1 MEKKIATL
9 PEKMP
14 GRARTVSK
22 KNTKKTKKNEK
33 SPTDSPIITHS
44 LRDNAEEQLAHS
56 PQRSFDLKVQ
66 TPEKLIHEL
75 QVHQIELETQAE
87 ELRRAHL
94 ELEESRDQYLD
105 LYDFAPLGY
114 LTLTDK
120 ALISQGNLSAANLL
134 GIDRSTMINARF
146 RKWIVVEDLETWDGY
161 FTNLL
166 KSEKKLTTSL
176 MLKRGDKATFTAR
189 LEGVRRTDS
198 NGRSSIRMA
207 ISDIT
212 DIKIAERARRE
223 SEELLKTV
231 IELLPVGVLIL
242 DEQGAI
248 LAINPEAEM
257 IWGGIHSVGMGQSA
271 EYKCWRLEDGTRIG
285 AHKWAG
291 TRAIKKGE
299 TTIEEQIEIECSGGV
314 HKIVLNSAL
323 PLRRSDGLICGA
335 VVVTQD
341 ITEGKA
347 AEEQIRWLA
356 SFPELNPVPV
366 IELNDEG
373 VITFANIATS
383 TTLKELGLLYDPA
396 LFIPEDKEEILRLL
410 NEGFNSQIY
419 REVTL
424 GSETFGENITLDDG
438 LKVVRIYAR
447 NITELKKAEQELK
460 ESEEF
465 NRSLVENLPDF
476 IVVCGPDL
484 NILYVN
490 PATERGLGRDA
501 SKIAGSSVLGYI
513 PQEYHDR
520 VTKKIAALFEGDTLS
535 IHEIEILTGHGPVI
549 SVIVKGTQIPYHGSP
564 AVLLLLTD
572 ITGKKVLEDA
582 LKKEAAK
589 HLLLSN
595 AFQAA
600 NKKLNLLSI
609 ITRHDI
615 NSQLT
620 VMLGYLALLNEDNL
634 RNPSHEIVQKIIKTS
649 RRIYDLIQFT
659 KTYEKIG
666 IDSPICRD
674 VRTLVETAMHGVS
687 GTVRLE
693 NDLPPGR
700 KIFAD
705 PLIVKVFFNLIDNAV
720 RYGKKITTLRFYG
733 EERGDDYVIIC
744 QDDGVGIP
752 ADQKEKIFERGYG
765 QNTGLGLFLAREILS
780 ITGITI
786 KETGEPGKGARFEI
800 TVSKNMGRI
809 GETNRKVDFRDT
821 TEKELHGKLNPA
833 PASSA
838 PDHD

>member
-1 MEKKIATL
+1 MVVEK
-9 PEKMP
+9 
-14 GRARTVSK
+14 
-22 KNTKKTKKNEK
+22 KKTKKKNK
-33 SPTDSPIITHS
+33 DFTPLKRS
-44 LRDNAEEQLAHS
+44 LRDDAEKALAHS
-56 PQRSFDLKVQ
+56 PHPSFDLKGQ
-66 TPEKLIHEL
+66 TPEELIHEL

-134 GIDRSTMINARF
+134 GVDRSDMINARF
-146 RKWIVVEDLETWDGY
+146 RNWIVVEDLEIWDGY

-166 KSEKKLTTSL
+166 KSEKKLTISL
-176 MLKRGDKATFTAR
+176 MLKRGDKATFSAR
-189 LEGVRRTDS
+189 LESVRRTDS
-198 NGRSSIRMA
+198 NGGFSIRMA

-212 DIKIAERARRE
+212 DIKVAERARRE

-242 DEQGAI
+242 DEQGEN
-248 LAINPEAEM
+248 LAINPEAER
-257 IWGGIHSVGMGQSA
+257 IWGGTRTVDIGQST
-271 EYKCWRLEDGTRIG
+271 EYKCWRLEDGARIL

-291 TRAIKKGE
+291 ARAIKKGE
-299 TTIEEQIEIECSGGV
+299 TTLEEQIEIECSGGV

-366 IELNDEG
+366 IELDDEG
-373 VITFANIATS
+373 GITFANIATS
-383 TTLKELGLLYDPA
+383 TTLKELGLPYDPA
-396 LFIPEDKEEILRLL
+396 LFIPDDKEEILRLL
-410 NEGFNSQIY
+410 REGSESQIY
-419 REVTL
+419 REITL
-424 GSETFGENITLDDG
+424 GPETFGENITLDDG

-447 NITELKKAEQELK
+447 NITELKKAGQELK

-490 PATERGLGRDA
+490 PATERGLGQDA
-501 SKIAGSSVLGYI
+501 NKIAGSSVLGYI
-513 PQEYHDR
+513 PHEYHDR

-535 IHEIEILTGHGPVI
+535 IHEIEILTGQGPVI
-549 SVIVKGTQIPYHGSP
+549 SVIVKGTQITYHGSP

-589 HLLLSN
+589 LLLLSN

-609 ITRHDI
+609 VTRHDI

-620 VMLGYLALLNEDNL
+620 VMLGYLALLNEDNPG
-634 RNPSHEIVQKIIKTS
+634 NPSNEIVRKIIKTS
-649 RRIYDLIQFT
+649 RRINDLIQFT

-666 IDSPICRD
+666 TDAPVCCD
-674 VRTLVETAMHGVS
+674 VRTLVETAMHGAS

-693 NDLPPGR
+693 NDLPFGR

-705 PLIVKVFFNLIDNAV
+705 PLIINVFFNLIDNAM
-720 RYGKKITTLRFYG
+720 RYGKKITSLRFYG
-733 EERGDDYVIIC
+733 EERGGDYVIIC
-744 QDDGVGIP
+744 KDDGVGIP

-786 KETGEPGKGARFEI
+786 YETGEPGKGARFEI
-800 TVSKNMGRI
+800 TVPKDMWRL
-809 GETNRKVDFRDT
+809 GETNRKLDLSDT
-821 TEKELHGKLNPA
+821 TQKELHGKPDPA
-833 PASSA
+833 PV
-838 PDHD
+838 PDVRDHDRYPVQNWLG

>member
-1 MEKKIATL
+1 MVVEK
-9 PEKMP
+9 
-14 GRARTVSK
+14 
-22 KNTKKTKKNEK
+22 KKTKKKNK
-33 SPTDSPIITHS
+33 DSTPLKRS
-44 LRDNAEEQLAHS
+44 LRDDAEKALLHS
-56 PQRSFDLKVQ
+56 PQHSFDLKGQ
-66 TPEKLIHEL
+66 TPEELIHEL

-134 GIDRSTMINARF
+134 GVDRSDMINARF
-146 RKWIVVEDLETWDGY
+146 RKWIVVEDLEIWDGY

-166 KSEKKLTTSL
+166 KSEKKLTISL
-176 MLKRGDKATFTAR
+176 MLKRGDKATFSAR
-189 LEGVRRTDS
+189 LESVRRTDS
-198 NGRSSIRMA
+198 NGGFSIRMA
-207 ISDIT
+207 ISDIS

-242 DEQGAI
+242 DEQGEN
-248 LAINPEAEM
+248 LAINPEAER
-257 IWGGIHSVGMGQSA
+257 IWGGTRTVDIGQST
-271 EYKCWRLEDGTRIG
+271 EYKCWRLEDGARIL

-291 TRAIKKGE
+291 ARAIKKGE

-366 IELNDEG
+366 IELDDEG
-373 VITFANIATS
+373 GITFANIATS
-383 TTLKELGLLYDPA
+383 STLKELGLPYDPA
-396 LFIPEDKEEILRLL
+396 LFIPDDKEEILRLL
-410 NEGFNSQIY
+410 REGSESQIY
-419 REVTL
+419 REITL
-424 GSETFGENITLDDG
+424 GPETFGENITLDDG

-447 NITELKKAEQELK
+447 NITELKKAGQELK

-490 PATERGLGRDA
+490 PATERGLGLDA
-501 SKIAGSSVLGYI
+501 NKIAGSSVLGYI
-513 PQEYHDR
+513 PYEYHDR

-535 IHEIEILTGHGPVI
+535 IHEIEILTGQGPVI
-549 SVIVKGTQIPYHGSP
+549 SVIIKGTQITYHGSP

-589 HLLLSN
+589 LLLLSN

-600 NKKLNLLSI
+600 NKKLNLLSV

-615 NSQLT
+615 NNQLT
-620 VMLGYLALLNEDNL
+620 VMLGYLALLNEDNPG
-634 RNPSHEIVQKIIKTS
+634 NPSHEIVRKIIKTS

-666 IDSPICRD
+666 IDAPVCRD
-674 VRTLVETAMHGVS
+674 VRTLVDTAMHGAS

-693 NDLPPGR
+693 NDLPFGR

-705 PLIVKVFFNLIDNAV
+705 PLIINVFFNLIDNAV
-720 RYGKKITTLRFYG
+720 RYGKKITSLRFYG
-733 EERGDDYVIIC
+733 EERGGDYVIIC
-744 QDDGVGIP
+744 NDDGVGIP

-786 KETGEPGKGARFEI
+786 YETGEPGKGARFEI
-800 TVSKNMGRI
+800 TVPKDMWRL
-809 GETNRKVDFRDT
+809 GETNRKLDLSDT
-821 TEKELHGKLNPA
+821 TQKELHGKPDPA
-833 PASSA
+833 PV
-838 PDHD
+838 PDVRDHDRYPVQN

>member
-1 MEKKIATL
+1 MVVEK
-9 PEKMP
+9 
-14 GRARTVSK
+14 
-22 KNTKKTKKNEK
+22 KKTKKKNK
-33 SPTDSPIITHS
+33 DPTPIKRP
-44 LRDNAEEQLAHS
+44 LRDDAEKALAHS
-56 PQRSFDLKVQ
+56 PQHSFNLKGQ
-66 TPEKLIHEL
+66 TPEELIHEL

-120 ALISQGNLSAANLL
+120 ASISQGNLSAANLL
-134 GIDRSTMINARF
+134 GVDRSNMINARF
-146 RKWIVVEDLETWDGY
+146 RKWIVVEDLEIWDGY

-176 MLKRGDKATFTAR
+176 MLKRGEKATFSAR
-189 LEGVRRTDS
+189 LEGVCRTDS
-198 NGRSSIRMA
+198 NGKSSIRIA

-212 DIKIAERARRE
+212 DIKVAERARRE

-242 DEQGAI
+242 DDQGGN
-248 LAINPEAEM
+248 LAINPEAER
-257 IWGGIHSVGMGQSA
+257 IWGGTRTVDIGQST
-271 EYKCWRLEDGTRIG
+271 EYKCWRLEDGARIG

-291 TRAIKKGE
+291 ARAIKKGE
-299 TTIEEQIEIECSGGV
+299 TTIEEQIEIECSGGI

-366 IELNDEG
+366 IELDEEG
-373 VITFANIATS
+373 GITFANIATS
-383 TTLKELGLLYDPA
+383 TTLKELGLPYNPA
-396 LFIPEDKEEILRLL
+396 LFIPDDREEILRLL
-410 NEGFNSQIY
+410 REGSESQIY
-419 REVTL
+419 REVTI

-447 NITELKKAEQELK
+447 NITELKKAELELK

-465 NRSLVENLPDF
+465 NRCLVENLPDY

-484 NILYVN
+484 NILYAN

-501 SKIAGSSVLGYI
+501 NKIAGSSVLGYI

-520 VTKKIAALFEGDTLS
+520 VTKKIAALFEGDTLPIS
-535 IHEIEILTGHGPVI
+535 EIEILTGHGPVI
-549 SVIVKGTQIPYHGSP
+549 SVIVKGTQIQYHGSP

-589 HLLLSN
+589 LLLLSN

-620 VMLGYLALLNEDNL
+620 VMLGYLALLNADNPV
-634 RNPSHEIVQKIIKTS
+634 NPSNEIVRKIIKTS

-666 IDSPICRD
+666 TDAPVCRD
-674 VRTLVETAMHGVS
+674 VRMLVETAMHGAS
-687 GTVRLE
+687 GAVRLE
-693 NDLPPGR
+693 NDLPFGR

-705 PLIVKVFFNLIDNAV
+705 PLIINVFFNLIDNAM
-720 RYGKKITTLRFYG
+720 RYGKTITTLRFYG
-733 EERGDDYVIIC
+733 EERGEDYVIIC
-744 QDDGVGIP
+744 KDDGIGIP

-786 KETGEPGKGARFEI
+786 SETGEPGKGARFEI
-800 TVSKNMGRI
+800 TVSKDMWRI
-809 GETNRKVDFRDT
+809 GETNRKVDFKDT
-821 TEKELHGKLNPA
+821 TEKELHGKSGPA
-833 PASSA
+833 PV
-838 PDHD
+838 PGVQDFDRYPMRN